1 MDQEMSDASTLNSRW
16 SQRNPAFPP
25 STQDGQLPTEVSE
38 LLRLCDLYYG
48 KIHDE
53 NGFSIYGSDRDEQ
66 RDKME
71 IISELYSIAD
81 PVIAVGKLSMSAVET
96 VIKACNAAGNCQPAY
111 TTQGAESCRRTLAQ
125 SLYKLFLDN
134 VYSEAEYD
142 VLKECE
148 GFSWSDPNGKLD
160 PGLTSGLRS
169 QSGFP
174 HAPFS
179 TLS

>member
-66 RDKME
+66 RDKMD
-71 IISELYSIAD
+71 IVTGLYSIAD
-81 PVIAVGKLSMSAVET
+81 PVTAVGKLGISAVET
-96 VIKACNAAGNCQPAY
+96 VMKTCKAAGNGAPSY

-125 SLYKLFLDN
+125 SLHKLFLGN

-142 VLKECE
+142 VMKECE
-148 GFSWSDPNGKLD
+148 GFSWSDPYCKLD
-160 PGLTSGLRS
+160 PGLTSEWTHTCS
-169 QSGFP
+169 FS
-174 HAPFS
+174 FS